1 MMKKLTR
8 NLFVSWLLLFLLSGV
23 LLLQT
28 GCKKQTSNGTS
39 TPTKF
44 TELQVAPDFKFSSYT
59 NVDVTVNVEQTTAF
73 SMFVIQLFNGDPA
86 SGGKLIGTGATDAN
100 FQYKTKIRMPSS
112 VKQIYIGKI
121 SPDGIN
127 KYVAANISGTAVV
140 YTFTTGTKSAEN
152 ENTVPDCSSGCTQT
166 LNNGTFNSLTVGSG
180 AVLCIPA
187 GKTVTLNTPTLN
199 AGGTIRICGTVHWN
213 NINGSGGTILLTSTG
228 DMNGTYSLTGRTLN
242 NYSLTYNLPNNNFD
256 GILNNFGTLD
266 VSGEDGTFQ
275 INSSAAIHNYGTM
288 NIPSKFNVNGILTND
303 GPMTIN
309 GDLTNN
315 GSGVITNS
323 CSMTIT
329 GDHGFVQN
337 GALTNNGYISVCN
350 GVFSAQGGSTTTLN
364 LNSLIKCSTF
374 DLQGSVIGPGSQG
387 AQIFALSSESRSKT
401 TAGCTVSGYVDLHTS
416 RSISPSSGSYGS
428 HVSFG
433 AYTLPIPVCGAAVSP
448 VITSALTANAFTGSQ
463 FTYNITATGTAPIT
477 FNATGLPPGLFF
489 SGSTISG
496 NPSTV
501 GTYNVTL
508 TATNAI
514 GFDSQILV
522 ITVALPPAA
531 PVITSPLT
539 ATGTVNQSFSYLIT
553 AAGTSPITYNAT
565 SLPAGLSFSG
575 STISGIPTGAGTFN
589 VNLTAT
595 NSVGSDAKVLVITI
609 ASPPPLDTDGDGVAD
624 NLDAYPLDPTRA
636 FNSYY
641 PNQTDYGT
649 VAFED
654 LWPAY
659 GDYDMNDL
667 VMNFNYKTVTN
678 ADNKVVDI
686 IVRYKIKAAGAQ
698 MNNGFGIIINTAPSN
713 IASVTGCI
721 KVGTAV
727 TIDPKGYEAGH
738 TNETVIIPVDA
749 INTLLGANIV
759 NTVHG
764 GNTIETVEQTVTVH
778 FSNPQA
784 NIGDAPYNPF
794 IFVNQERGKEIHL
807 KDQPPSEL
815 VNPVYFDTWA
825 DASNIPQG
833 KYYRSISGLCWAIE
847 IPIDWSYP
855 QELVDIVQTYL
866 HFADWAQSNGTT
878 YQDWYV
884 LQPGYQNNT
893 NLY

>member
-1 MMKKLTR
+1 MKKLKQSL
-8 NLFVSWLLLFLLSGV
+8 LFSWLFLLLLSGG
-23 LLLQT
+23 LLMQT
-28 GCKKQTSNGTS
+28 GCKKHTSNGNS
-39 TPTKF
+39 NPTKF
-44 TELQVAPDFKFSSYT
+44 TELQVDPNFKFSSYT
-59 NVDVTVNVEQTTAF
+59 DVNVTVNVEQTTAF
-73 SMFVIQLFNGDPA
+73 TMFVIQLFNGDPA

-112 VKQIYIGKI
+112 VKQIYLGKI

-127 KYVAANISGTAVV
+127 KYIVANISGTSVM
-140 YTFTTGTKSAEN
+140 YTFTNGTKSAES

-166 LNNGTFNSLTVGSG
+166 LASGTINNLIIGAGAIVCVPSG
-180 AVLCIPA
+180 R
-187 GKTVTLNTPTLN
+187 TVTLNTPTLN

-242 NYSLTYNLPNNNFD
+242 NYSLSYNLPNNNFD
-256 GILNNFGTLD
+256 GTLNNFGTLD
-266 VSGEDGTFQ
+266 VSGEGTFQ
-275 INSSAAIHNYGTM
+275 INSSAAVHNFGTM
-288 NIPSKFNVNGILTND
+288 NIPSKITINGTLTND
-303 GPMTIN
+303 GPMTI
-309 GDLTNN
+309 GDEVIVN
-315 GSGVITNS
+315 GSGVVTNS
-323 CSMTIT
+323 CTIT
-329 GDHGFVQN
+329 LTNDHDFKQN
-337 GALTNNGYISVCN
+337 GTLTNSGYISVCN
-350 GVFSAQGGSTTTLN
+350 SQFSAQGGSTTTLVEG
-364 LNSLIKCSTF
+364 SLIKCKIF
-374 DLQGSVIGPGSQG
+374 DLEGTITGPAGPR
-387 AQIFALSSESRSKT
+387 AQIKALSNESKSKVT
-401 TAGCTVSGYVDLHTS
+401 SACTVSGYVDICAPKGIDPNNGH
-416 RSISPSSGSYGS
+416 YES
-428 HVSFG
+428 HVSFCS
-433 AYTLPIPVCGAAVSP
+433 YTLPIPGCSSQVAP

-463 FTYNITATGTAPIT
+463 FTYNITASGTAPIT
-477 FNATGLPPGLFF
+477 YNATGLPPGLFF

-496 NPSTV
+496 NPGVV
-501 GTYNVTL
+501 GIYNVTL
-508 TATNAI
+508 TATNAL
-514 GFDSQILV
+514 GFDTQILV
-522 ITVALPPAA
+522 ITVAVPPSS
-531 PVITSPLT
+531 PVITSALT
-539 ATGTVNQSFSYLIT
+539 ASGTVNQAFSYQIT
-553 AAGTSPITYNAT
+553 ATGTSPITYNAT
-565 SLPAGLSFSG
+565 SLPGGLSFSG
-575 STISGIPTGAGTFN
+575 STISGLPATAGTFN

-595 NSVGSDAKVLVITI
+595 NAVGSDAKVMVITI

-641 PNQTDYGT
+641 PNESDYGT

-667 VMNFNYKTVTN
+667 VMNFNYKIVTN
-678 ADNKVVDI
+678 AQNESVDI

-698 MNNGFGIIINTAPSN
+698 MNNGFGIILNTAPSN

-721 KVGTAV
+721 KVGSAV

-764 GNTIETVEQTVTVH
+764 GNTIETVEQTITIH
-778 FSNPQA
+778 FSVPQA
-784 NIGDAPYNPF
+784 SIGAAPFNPF

-815 VNPVYFDTWA
+815 VNPVYFDTWY
-825 DASNIPQG
+825 DASNVAQG
-833 KYYRSISGLCWAIE
+833 KYYRSVSGLCWAIE

-855 QELVDIVQTYL
+855 QEMVDILQTYL

-884 LQPGYQNNT
+884 LQPGYQNAS

>member
-1 MMKKLTR
+1 MKKLKQSL
-8 NLFVSWLLLFLLSGV
+8 LFSWLFLLLLSGG
-23 LLLQT
+23 LLMQT
-28 GCKKQTSNGTS
+28 ACKKQMSNGNS
-39 TPTKF
+39 NPTKF
-44 TELQVAPDFKFSSYT
+44 TELQVDQNFKFSSYT
-59 NVDVTVNVEQTTAF
+59 DVNVTVNVEQTTAF
-73 SMFVIQLFNGDPA
+73 TMFVIQLFNGDPA

-127 KYVAANISGTAVV
+127 KYIAANISGTSVM
-140 YTFTTGTKSAEN
+140 YTFTNGTKSAEN
-152 ENTVPDCSSGCTQT
+152 ENTVPDCNSGCTQT
-166 LNNGTFNSLTVGSG
+166 LATGTTNNLTIG
-180 AVLCIPA
+180 AGAIVCVPA
-187 GKTVTLNTPTLN
+187 GRTVTLNTPTLN

-228 DMNGTYSLTGRTLN
+228 NMDGNYSLTGRTLN

-256 GILNNFGTLD
+256 GTLNNFGTLD
-266 VSGEDGTFQ
+266 VLSGGTFQ
-275 INSSAAIHNYGTM
+275 INSSAAVHNYGTL

-303 GPMTIN
+303 GPMTIG

-323 CSMTIT
+323 CSITIT
-329 GDHGFVQN
+329 GANSAFANN
-337 GALTNNGYISVCN
+337 GALTNNGYVSVCN
-350 GVFSAQGGSTTTLN
+350 GTFSAQGGSTTTLGTGA
-364 LNSLIKCSTF
+364 LIRCNTF
-374 DLQGSVIGPGSQG
+374 DLEGTVTGPASQGS
-387 AQIFALSSESRSKT
+387 QIKALSSESRSKT
-401 TAGCTVSGYVDLHTS
+401 TGGCSVTGYVDLCTS
-416 RSISPSSGSYGS
+416 RSISPNGGSYGA
-428 HVSFG
+428 HVSFC
-433 AYTLPIPVCGAAVSP
+433 AYTLPIPGCNAAVAP
-448 VITSALTANAFTGSQ
+448 VITSALTANAYTGSQ
-463 FTYNITATGTAPIT
+463 VTYNITASGTAPIT
-477 FNATGLPPGLFF
+477 YNATGLPTGLFF

-496 NPSTV
+496 NPSVV
-501 GTYNVTL
+501 GIYNVTL

-514 GFDSQILV
+514 GFDTQILV
-522 ITVALPPAA
+522 ITVALPPSA
-531 PVITSPLT
+531 PVITSSLT
-539 ATGTVNQSFSYLIT
+539 ASGTVNQAFSYLIT
-553 AAGTSPITYNAT
+553 ATGTSPITYNAT

-575 STISGIPTGAGTFN
+575 STISGLPATAGTFN

-595 NSVGSDAKVLVITI
+595 NAVGSDAKVLVITI
-609 ASPPPLDTDGDGVAD
+609 ASPPPLDTDGDGVPD

-641 PNQTDYGT
+641 PNESDYGT

-667 VMNFNYKTVTN
+667 VMNFNYKVVTN
-678 ADNKVVDI
+678 AENKTVDI

-698 MNNGFGIIINTAPSN
+698 MNNGFGIILNTAPSN
-713 IASVTGCI
+713 VESVTGCI
-721 KVGTAV
+721 KVGSAV

-778 FSNPQA
+778 FSAPQA
-784 NIGDAPYNPF
+784 NIGDAPFNPF

-815 VNPVYFDTWA
+815 VNPVYFDTWY
-825 DASNIPQG
+825 DASNVAQG
-833 KYYRSISGLCWAIE
+833 KYYRSVSGLCWAIE

-855 QELVDIVQTYL
+855 QEMVDILQTYL

-884 LQPGYQNNT
+884 LQPGYQNAS